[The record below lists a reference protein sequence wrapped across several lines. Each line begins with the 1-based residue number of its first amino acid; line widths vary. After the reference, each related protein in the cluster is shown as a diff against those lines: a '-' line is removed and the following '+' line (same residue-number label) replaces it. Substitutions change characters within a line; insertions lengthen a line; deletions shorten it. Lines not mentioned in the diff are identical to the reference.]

1 MKNLLSKIGKI
12 ADLSLLSEVQRKVV
26 VANNSQRLFYAWVWT
41 NLYLWLTNYIG
52 NTEISLAGLLPNVM
66 TIILKPVYDRNKKMF
81 QNHLDILLILDV
93 VFNIIGGILLAIGY
107 AREGYILINIL
118 FNSII
123 QPLIDYS
130 CINLNKYLFST
141 VEEQNTYNEVYTP
154 ICSAANIIGYA
165 LSVSIAPIM
174 PMLLK
179 ITIFVLSG
187 SLNSVFWLRI
197 LKDIGYYDKD
207 KQKQQ
212 EEQKE
217 VA

>member
-12 ADLSLLSEVQRKVV
+12 ADLSLLTEVQRRVV
-26 VANNSQRLFYAWVWT
+26 IANNAQRLFYAWVWT

-52 NTEISLAGLLPNVM
+52 NTEISLAGLLPSIM
-66 TIILKPVYDRNKKMF
+66 TIVLKPVYDRNKKMF
-81 QNHLDILLILDV
+81 QNHLDILLVLDV
-93 VFNIIGGILLAIGY
+93 VFNIIGGILLATGY

-123 QPLIDYS
+123 QPLIDYA

-154 ICSAANIIGYA
+154 ICSAANIIGYV

-197 LKDIGYYDKD
+197 LKDIGYYND
-207 KQKQQ
+207 KQKKQ

-217 VA
+217 EVA